1 MNILEKLLGNNYP
14 KLGSA
19 VCADGNRTIVTVS
32 RTLSP
37 DHVDLDAPSYVE
49 TKFKK
54 HIPILTSIDVELDAV
69 IDVELDAVTEEQTI
83 KVTVEV
89 DGKFNSID
97 ALRHLAFIAERIGQI
112 AEDRLSEPSA
122 VKNIG
127 LDCKPFI
134 CTDDEPEEVKH
145 EDA

>member
-1 MNILEKLLGNNYP
+1 MGEAYP

-19 VCADGNRTIVTVS
+19 VCADGNRVIVTVS

-37 DHVDLDAPSYVE
+37 DHVDLDSPSYVE

-54 HIPILTSIDVELDAV
+54 HIPILTS

-97 ALRHLAFIAERIGQI
+97 DLRHLAFIARGIGQV
-112 AEDRLSEPSA
+112 AEDRLSEPNVIKA
-122 VKNIG
+122 IG
-127 LDCKPFI
+127 LDCKQFI
-134 CTDDEPEEVKH
+134 CTDNESEETQA
-145 EDA
+145 DA

>member
-37 DHVDLDAPSYVE
+37 DHVGLDSPSYVE

-54 HIPILTSIDVELDAV
+54 HIPILTS

-97 ALRHLAFIAERIGQI
+97 DLRHLAFIARGISEI
-112 AEDRLSEPSA
+112 AEDKLSEPEII
-122 VKNIG
+122 KNIG
-127 LDCKPFI
+127 LDCKPFVA
-134 CTDDEPEEVKH
+134 TNESEEAQA
-145 EDA
+145 DA